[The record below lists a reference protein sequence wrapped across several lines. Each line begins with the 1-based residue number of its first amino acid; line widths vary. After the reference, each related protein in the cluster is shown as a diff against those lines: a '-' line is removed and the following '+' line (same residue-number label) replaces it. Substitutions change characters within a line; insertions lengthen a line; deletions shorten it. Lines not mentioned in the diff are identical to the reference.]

1 MSVRLYKIWRSLRF
15 QRNISSQKVKVGAGG
30 GGGGGWK
37 CCFLQVLPGIC
48 FALGCVRGW
57 VLTPNQGR
65 LKIGLS
71 HLDTSYKIWLLFL
84 MSNAIK
90 KHFLTCVGLLR
101 SGGLATLGQSPMV
114 ERGSSS
120 SALRVENVLHGH
132 FSSAQCACAG
142 AWQEEAGRVC
152 VRSVLVLNVF
162 VCVGCFFLCTC
173 KSTVFHSIRQ

>member
-1 MSVRLYKIWRSLRF
+1 
-15 QRNISSQKVKVGAGG
+15 
-30 GGGGGWK
+30 
-37 CCFLQVLPGIC
+37 
-48 FALGCVRGW
+48 
-57 VLTPNQGR
+57 
-65 LKIGLS
+65 
-71 HLDTSYKIWLLFL
+71 

-142 AWQEEAGRVC
+142 AWQEEAGAC
-152 VRSVLVLNVF
+152 LCKKCSSVKCVF
-162 VCVGCFFLCTC
+162 VCVGCVFFCVRVNLQ
-173 KSTVFHSIRQ
+173 FSIQSGNKLN